1 MALTSITTPTDYD
14 IAYRP
19 VLFEVETSVVSLE
32 AVEFSLFDNTTSDL
46 INSITVQA
54 KFGDDDNFEADMR
67 TFIQDYLRADID
79 IITPNQTHFNS
90 GLSIRDFYIT
100 ATEKILT
107 SSGTFNDGDT
117 LTSSGYWIVNASLN
131 VGDSGLVSQGFFNTI
146 SGVVTP
152 YLTDKPTFITRS
164 GESEYVCGFNNE
176 ENVFAT
182 IEVTDTSG
190 VTVTGVSNNL
200 TLGNQ
205 TGYFGIGYNNLNQLT
220 LASGT
225 QPLIDNQTASY
236 TVKFSTVTTGYS
248 FTTLN
253 VEVDREYRLDPVRF
267 VFQNNYGALDFFTCY
282 AFKEQSIDIDSS
294 ISQRPLVD
302 YETITSYGK
311 FRPNTSMNTRFRVG
325 TQNLTADNINWL
337 KQLFSSAGVWIQEG
351 TLYRPIV
358 LLTDSLRIESN
369 LQGSEVFNVQFEYE
383 FANALRR
390 QKG

>member
-1 MALTSITTPTDYD
+1 MALTSITTPSDYD

-19 VLFEVETSVVSLE
+19 VLFEVETSVVDLE
-32 AVEFSLFDNTTSDL
+32 AVEFSLYDNTTSDL

-54 KFGDDDNFEADMR
+54 KFGDDDNFQADMR

-79 IITPNQTHFNS
+79 IITPDETHFNS

-117 LTSSGYWIVNASLN
+117 LTSSGYWIVNSSLN
-131 VGDSGLVSQGFFNTI
+131 VGDSGLVSQGFFNTV

-152 YLTDKPTFITRS
+152 LLTDKEVFTTRD

-176 ENVFAT
+176 ENVRV
-182 IEVTDTSG
+182 EVVTTDTSG
-190 VTVTGVSNNL
+190 VMATGIVNSL

-205 TGYFGIGYNNLNQLT
+205 TCYLGIGYENINALT
-220 LASGT
+220 LDSGS
-225 QPLIDNQTASY
+225 QPLIDSQTSSY
-236 TVKFSTVTTGYS
+236 TVQFSTVTTGYD
-248 FTTLN
+248 FTQLSI
-253 VEVDREYRLDPVRF
+253 EVDREYRLDPIRF

-282 AFKEQSIDIDSS
+282 AFKEQSIDIESS
-294 ISQRPLVD
+294 VSQRPLVD
-302 YETITSYGK
+302 YESITSYGK

-325 TQNLTADNINWL
+325 TQNITSDEINWL
-337 KQLFSSAGVWIQEG
+337 KQLFSSAGVWVQEG
-351 TLYRPIV
+351 TKYRPVV
-358 LLTDSLRIESN
+358 LITDSLLIESN
-369 LQGSEVFNVQFEYE
+369 LQGNEVFNLQFEYE